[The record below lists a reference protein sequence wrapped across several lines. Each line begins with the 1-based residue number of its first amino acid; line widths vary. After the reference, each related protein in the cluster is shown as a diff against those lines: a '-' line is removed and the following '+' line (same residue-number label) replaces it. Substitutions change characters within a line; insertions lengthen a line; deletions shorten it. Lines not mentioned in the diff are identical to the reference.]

1 MIWSF
6 IVERVFEVSKRKGSL
21 DDAREHM
28 NE

>member
-6 IVERVFEVSKRKGSL
+6 FVERVFEVRKRKGSL